1 MVKLKE
7 LIKEFATIGG
17 VVTQK
22 PVGNG
27 ISLSQIMRNEE
38 MEEETPKVSAKEL
51 SERLS
56 TFARYRS
63 AIFSENNMRQVAK
76 SLSELATYAR
86 EYALNETE
94 ESFDKV
100 TINRNMKELAGFSK
114 QFSKIAHEAQGL
126 NERMGVL
133 YEDMGNILNRYYDLG
148 EALDAVGKEDDDVDN
163 DGDSDVSDDSD
174 SYLKKRRQAISKA
187 VKK

>member
-51 SERLS
+51 S
-56 TFARYRS
+56 
-63 AIFSENNMRQVAK
+63 
-76 SLSELATYAR
+76 
-86 EYALNETE
+86 
-94 ESFDKV
+94 
-100 TINRNMKELAGFSK
+100 
-114 QFSKIAHEAQGL
+114 
-126 NERMGVL
+126 
-133 YEDMGNILNRYYDLG
+133 
-148 EALDAVGKEDDDVDN
+148 
-163 DGDSDVSDDSD
+163 
-174 SYLKKRRQAISKA
+174 
-187 VKK
+187 